1 MAWFFLKGRIFYVRV
16 KNPEE
21 VKGDQI
27 NEKYRKYDKQRLM
40 VTLELVTSILNW
52 QNSGEDFKSGLK
64 GPHGLSPNS
73 LERTRTSPCETVSS

>member
-1 MAWFFLKGRIFYVRV
+1 MRV